1 MLAFGSGYTSL
12 EAIRDTLIINKEG
25 KALAVPDVATVRR
38 HREQNAV
45 IASVDGKPAV
55 LVTMKLSE
63 TANIFDT
70 RLALQALIDEV
81 EKPEGVEVLWLFDA
95 EEGVAYKLEE
105 LSSNILAGVAI
116 LALVLLFT
124 VGLRSALIITAMLP
138 AALFLSIV
146 GLSFTEYGI
155 QEISLAGFI
164 IALGLIVDNGIVVTE
179 NAYKLNHYGGH
190 SHEEAAILGTSS
202 VIMPLLSSTATTALA
217 FAPLYL
223 LTSTTGLF
231 LHSLVAVIWLCLA
244 ASLLA
249 AIVIS
254 SVMIARFGTENKLPF
269 IPSPPSLLIALI
281 PFRDNVYRKVLTYF
295 IRHPFVLMALIA
307 SLFVVTGFVAGKLPV
322 IVFPD
327 SEDPYFTVS
336 IEAPMDRNEK
346 YLQRITR
353 EVQDIVANRDSVK
366 ICGSVTGSSFPM
378 VNTGIPRVPT
388 RRNNAQIFCSVDFRN
403 AQQMQSL
410 VAQINTE
417 LEKFEADAT
426 VEASSFAVGSAGGIG
441 DVEVKVT
448 GPRINAVRQLAGE
461 LEQHLKSSNI
471 EGLGAID
478 NKAESRYFA
487 LSIEFKERRANARG
501 VNRSSVDKVL
511 VMITHGKEIDKY
523 RDGSGE
529 EYPIVLR
536 AEADATDPLN
546 VFDRIF
552 VTSRTGAKIP
562 LSQVVEIG
570 FKDDEFDIKHEMFRP
585 QVSVDVDVAP
595 GHSVAKLTDDVIA
608 AINQFDLP
616 QGYAVEY
623 DGKIADQAKSFGGMG
638 KYVGIIGLIVLAI
651 FVFQFGSIIQ
661 PLIICA
667 AIPLSFIGAFLLLY
681 PLDQPIS
688 FLAFIGLTSLMGIVI
703 NNSILLVDEGNQ
715 LRDQNP
721 EMEIAD
727 VATNAGIN
735 RFMPILLTSVTSIV
749 GLLPLAMGESM
760 FKALAIVVIGG
771 LSTSTFLTLICL
783 PVLYAYVTRK
793 SSKVVLV
800 THDWEG
806 HSSLGEDR
814 QEAQP

>member
-269 IPSPPSLLIALI
+269 IPSPAE
-281 PFRDNVYRKVLTYF
+281 PFDR
-295 IRHPFVLMALIA
+295 
-307 SLFVVTGFVAGKLPV
+307 
-322 IVFPD
+322 PD
-327 SEDPYFTVS
+327 TVS
-336 IEAPMDRNEK
+336 
-346 YLQRITR
+346 
-353 EVQDIVANRDSVK
+353 
-366 ICGSVTGSSFPM
+366 G
-378 VNTGIPRVPT
+378 
-388 RRNNAQIFCSVDFRN
+388 
-403 AQQMQSL
+403 
-410 VAQINTE
+410 
-417 LEKFEADAT
+417 
-426 VEASSFAVGSAGGIG
+426 
-441 DVEVKVT
+441 
-448 GPRINAVRQLAGE
+448 
-461 LEQHLKSSNI
+461 
-471 EGLGAID
+471 
-478 NKAESRYFA
+478 
-487 LSIEFKERRANARG
+487 
-501 VNRSSVDKVL
+501 
-511 VMITHGKEIDKY
+511 
-523 RDGSGE
+523 
-529 EYPIVLR
+529 
-536 AEADATDPLN
+536 
-546 VFDRIF
+546 
-552 VTSRTGAKIP
+552 
-562 LSQVVEIG
+562 
-570 FKDDEFDIKHEMFRP
+570 
-585 QVSVDVDVAP
+585 
-595 GHSVAKLTDDVIA
+595 
-608 AINQFDLP
+608 
-616 QGYAVEY
+616 
-623 DGKIADQAKSFGGMG
+623 
-638 KYVGIIGLIVLAI
+638 
-651 FVFQFGSIIQ
+651 
-661 PLIICA
+661 
-667 AIPLSFIGAFLLLY
+667 
-681 PLDQPIS
+681 
-688 FLAFIGLTSLMGIVI
+688 
-703 NNSILLVDEGNQ
+703 
-715 LRDQNP
+715 
-721 EMEIAD
+721 
-727 VATNAGIN
+727 
-735 RFMPILLTSVTSIV
+735 
-749 GLLPLAMGESM
+749 
-760 FKALAIVVIGG
+760 
-771 LSTSTFLTLICL
+771 
-783 PVLYAYVTRK
+783 
-793 SSKVVLV
+793 
-800 THDWEG
+800 
-806 HSSLGEDR
+806 
-814 QEAQP
+814 